1 MIWYRDPGQ
10 LFTRD
15 NYLVFFPAEGMAL
28 DEKLNA
34 LVRLAVYFAIVMTAL
49 RQNLQFLLV
58 PIVVGLGTAAVYEA
72 VGREAY
78 TARAAGQADAG
89 AAAAACTVPRAQNP
103 FMNVL
108 MSDYTADPTRPP
120 ACDVEDEGV
129 RDEMRRHFETGL
141 YRNIEDIYGKSA
153 SDRQFYTM
161 PSTTIPNDQGAFV
174 RFLGQLE
181 RRALVCPQQN
191 TP

>member
-15 NYLVFFPAEGMAL
+15 NYVVFFPAEGMAL

-78 TARAAGQADAG
+78 KDAAAVSPAAG
-89 AAAAACTVPRAQNP
+89 AACTVPRAQNP

-108 MSDYTADPTRPP
+108 MSEYTADPTRPP

-129 RDEMRRHFETGL
+129 RGEMQRHFETGL
-141 YRNIEDIYGKSA
+141 YRNIEDIYGRNA

-181 RRALVCPQQN
+181 RRALACPQQN